1 MLASVLQALDNYLVA
16 DIVRKD
22 GGELSATI
30 LSHLDCRDARLFAIP
45 ALVWAGGAPHDGT
58 RQHDQV
64 GWSGGGPHI
73 VIRQYTFAILRAT
86 RAVASVR
93 YHESPHDPSGAFM

>member
-1 MLASVLQALDNYLVA
+1 MACLQPRIDAAGLQITSPGCLAGVF
-16 DIVRKD
+16 
-22 GGELSATI
+22 LSLAGR
-30 LSHLDCRDARLFAIP
+30 SNR
-45 ALVWAGGAPHDGT
+45 VGSGGAPHDGT

-73 VIRQYTFAILRAT
+73 VIRQYTSAILRAT